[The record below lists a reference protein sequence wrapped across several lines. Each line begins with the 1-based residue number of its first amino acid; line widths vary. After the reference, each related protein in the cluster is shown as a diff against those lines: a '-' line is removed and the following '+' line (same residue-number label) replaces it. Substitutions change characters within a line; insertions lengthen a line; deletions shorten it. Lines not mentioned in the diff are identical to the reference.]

1 MFSWNITRCRAAC
14 TKQAPYHPKQFKM
27 DPTWFQ
33 AHSSIIS
40 YVSTTF
46 INGFSDVVF
55 YFPIQKWEFL
65 PGAKWSSPPPFRS
78 PVKVPCIG
86 FGLGWCHNHGSLSS
100 KSWEMGGHIYIYN
113 NIISI
118 SWLYTEALIPGIAPW
133 NMFPQNM
140 VGPNFPQPTGGRP
153 RIPSTPRILGITRPG
168 KR

>member
-1 MFSWNITRCRAAC
+1 MKFS
-14 TKQAPYHPKQFKM
+14 
-27 DPTWFQ
+27 PT
-33 AHSSIIS
+33 
-40 YVSTTF
+40 
-46 INGFSDVVF
+46 
-55 YFPIQKWEFL
+55 FPLASEGAMHWLWPRLVPQPWQPILQK
-65 PGAKWSSPPPFRS
+65 
-78 PVKVPCIG
+78 
-86 FGLGWCHNHGSLSS
+86 LGD
-100 KSWEMGGHIYIYN
+100 GGPYIYN